1 MEEASATQKLCY
13 YLIGLAIQRCRMCE
27 TLCRVSIVLKR
38 SSVAVSH
45 LSIISISD
53 TGVGSSLCEFQDLE
67 HHFSDN
73 TEQSC
78 EVGTEKCDKVLSIT
92 TTDAGTQDKEI
103 HHYQLRLADVLPRS
117 RLIQLAS
124 TPKYGGEFSGTEV
137 SLSTQESIS
146 DCVTFISHL
155 CEKIFLL
162 KMPNIAFELVVE
174 DMNTLNVTR
183 ENLIVENGGILLPF
197 SITNLERLTSSMVEF
212 SVRHGNVLDENCW
225 SCLSNREQF
234 MLGAGAASMD
244 NVKGTKQVVEAVF
257 VVTRVS
263 ESSNIPCLRTG
274 NNFTKVLY
282 FQDFMPCSFPPSTLN
297 ALTCINWQKYGL
309 AVKATSLDGNG
320 DAVLEWEDLPYF
332 MHIYLVVH
340 NYQKEVFIPQTRVN
354 NQGSLVKKAIQLALD
369 DLKAKYTGFFLSKH
383 ALRIRNYVPD
393 LSKAIAGLILSS
405 NDEDFIG
412 DCASLLGMI
421 PSEAGEQ
428 GRVESCIS
436 EKILGVIEI
445 NDLKSKKGE
454 GARQD
459 LFEQEKNLEGEERDE
474 DEDEDADD
482 EGGMLDWGG
491 EF

>member
-162 KMPNIAFELVVE
+162 KMPVSE
-174 DMNTLNVTR
+174 
-183 ENLIVENGGILLPF
+183 
-197 SITNLERLTSSMVEF
+197 
-212 SVRHGNVLDENCW
+212 
-225 SCLSNREQF
+225 EQF

-340 NYQKEVFIPQTRVN
+340 NYQKEYPNHIVCNFFIPQTRVN

-383 ALRIRNYVPD
+383 ALRIRKYVPD

>member
-383 ALRIRNYVPD
+383 ALRVSYCHPTMRISLGTVPHY
-393 LSKAIAGLILSS
+393 
-405 NDEDFIG
+405 
-412 DCASLLGMI
+412 
-421 PSEAGEQ
+421 
-428 GRVESCIS
+428 
-436 EKILGVIEI
+436 
-445 NDLKSKKGE
+445 
-454 GARQD
+454 
-459 LFEQEKNLEGEERDE
+459 LE
-474 DEDEDADD
+474 
-482 EGGMLDWGG
+482 
-491 EF
+491 